1 MDYNAEHSLAP
12 PPPPSA
18 APANLPPGCVTGA
31 QAAAM
36 AGHGGAPPQY
46 NSFTSPRSA
55 APPQPFD
62 ANGEPQQGFFPDA
75 GAPPPPYQAPAQPAP
90 ATNADGKIWGRKAD
104 GKTGWVTPKASD
116 MNNEGPRAPAPVM
129 PVAAVAPPVA
139 QVVPMRALRKQ
150 FSGLTGVS
158 GAFSGKD
165 KEEELRQERAK
176 LEADKLAFERQKLEA
191 ERKKLEEERARLA
204 QPVAEDAKWYW
215 EESPERLHLHQNLKR
230 PHWVP
235 YEAEATQKLERAWQ
249 ANETSVP
256 LNASYTAN
264 LTAMTQMKNLNGYKR
279 RILRDA
285 RPTGGSQRDTS
296 PPPPLAPLKVVT
308 FDEKVEKLTC
318 YYRLNEEQISYAEHE
333 RKARER
339 GATVASITSA
349 EENEAVVRVARGQ
362 FCFVGALRIGGGNGP
377 TSANW
382 KWCDGKPFQY
392 TNWSRDEPN
401 NYMGHE
407 DRVMIMGNGK
417 WNDIHQGWTGPA
429 VYRFAGKPQ
438 WYWEV

>member
-18 APANLPPGCVTGA
+18 APADLPPGCVTGA

-90 ATNADGKIWGRKAD
+90 ATNADGKVWGRKAD

-215 EESPERLHLHQNLKR
+215 EVLPCVEIKFRTP
-230 PHWVP
+230 V
-235 YEAEATQKLERAWQ
+235 T
-249 ANETSVP
+249 
-256 LNASYTAN
+256 AS
-264 LTAMTQMKNLNGYKR
+264 
-279 RILRDA
+279 A
-285 RPTGGSQRDTS
+285 RW
-296 PPPPLAPLKVVT
+296 
-308 FDEKVEKLTC
+308 C
-318 YYRLNEEQISYAEHE
+318 
-333 RKARER
+333 
-339 GATVASITSA
+339 
-349 EENEAVVRVARGQ
+349 
-362 FCFVGALRIGGGNGP
+362 GN
-377 TSANW
+377 S
-382 KWCDGKPFQY
+382 
-392 TNWSRDEPN
+392 
-401 NYMGHE
+401 
-407 DRVMIMGNGK
+407 
-417 WNDIHQGWTGPA
+417 
-429 VYRFAGKPQ
+429 
-438 WYWEV
+438 